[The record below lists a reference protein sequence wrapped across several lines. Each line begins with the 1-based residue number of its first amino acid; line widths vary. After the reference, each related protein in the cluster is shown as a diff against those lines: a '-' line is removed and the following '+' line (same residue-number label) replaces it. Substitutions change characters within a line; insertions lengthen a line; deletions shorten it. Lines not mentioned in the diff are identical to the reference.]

1 MDDPD
6 LAYVMTRYRQAH
18 LVRDRAGLTVA
29 RAPAPVLVLALTLTL
44 TPTPTPTLTASSA

>member
-18 LVRDRAGLTVA
+18 WVRDRAGLTVA
-29 RAPAPVLVLALTLTL
+29 RAPAPALVLALTL